1 MGSTSFNWI
10 VNNLVS
16 SKKDASYVKMNYFVD
31 RIVNK
36 SSDQLIKTPKR
47 GIFVTQLANREFATC
62 LDALL

>member
-16 SKKDASYVKMNYFVD
+16 SKTDTSYVKMNYFVD
-31 RIVNK
+31 MIVNK
-36 SSDQLIKTPKR
+36 SSDQHIKTPKR
-47 GIFVTQLANREFATC
+47 GIFVTQLANREFARC